1 MNEKVTLSARNLS
14 AGYGSKI
21 VLSNINLDLAEG
33 QIISLIGPNGSG
45 KSTLLRT
52 LMGDL
57 PPLKG
62 SVFLD
67 GRDLIALSRSEVAK
81 IMAVMMTG
89 NIRPEWMTCRE
100 MAASGRYPYTGL
112 LGKLGK
118 KDSEAVDEAM
128 ELTGTSDL
136 ASLYITEISDGQRQ
150 RVLLAK
156 AICQEPRILILD
168 EPTTFLDIRYKLE
181 FLNLLRVLAE
191 KRRVTILMS
200 LHELELVRLVSDRVI
215 CLKGESVDKDGGKEI
230 LDDKYL
236 RMLYDIGENEFPEYR
251 II

>member
-1 MNEKVTLSARNLS
+1 MNEKVILSARDLS

-21 VLSNINLDLAEG
+21 VLSDISFDLAEG

-45 KSTLLRT
+45 KSTLLKT

-67 GRDLIALSRSEVAK
+67 DRDLSALSRSEVAK

-181 FLNLLRVLAE
+181 FLDLLRVLAE

-215 CLKGESVDKDGGKEI
+215 CLKGGSVDKDGGKEI
-230 LDDKYL
+230 LDYKYL

>member
-1 MNEKVTLSARNLS
+1 MDDKITLSARDLS

-21 VLSNINLDLAEG
+21 VLSDINFDLAEG

-45 KSTLLRT
+45 KSTLLKT

-62 SVFLD
+62 NVLLGD
-67 GRDLIALSRSEVAK
+67 RDLGELTRSEIAK
-81 IMAVMMTG
+81 AMAVMMTG

-100 MAASGRYPYTGL
+100 MVASGRYPYTGL
-112 LGKLGK
+112 LGKLRAA
-118 KDSEAVDEAM
+118 DTEAVDGAM

-136 ASLYITEISDGQRQ
+136 ADLYVTEISDGQRQ

-181 FLNLLRVLAE
+181 FLNLLRLLAE
-191 KRRVTILMS
+191 KQHVTILMS

-215 CLKGESVDKDGGKEI
+215 CLKDGHMDADGGTEV
-230 LDDKYL
+230 LNDVYL
-236 RMLYDIGENEFPEYR
+236 RKLYGIGDNEFPGYR

>member
-1 MNEKVTLSARNLS
+1 MNESITLSVRNLS
-14 AGYGSKI
+14 AGYGSKT
-21 VLSNINLDLAEG
+21 VLSDINFDLAEG

-45 KSTLLRT
+45 KSTLLKT

-100 MAASGRYPYTGL
+100 MAASGRFPYTGL

-191 KRRVTILMS
+191 RCRVTILMS

-215 CLKGESVDKDGGKEI
+215 CLKDGHMDADGGREI
-230 LDDKYL
+230 LEDTYL
-236 RMLYDIGENEFPEYR
+236 RNLYDIGENEFAEYR

>member
-1 MNEKVTLSARNLS
+1 MNEKVILSARDLS

-21 VLSNINLDLAEG
+21 VLSDISFDLAEG

-45 KSTLLRT
+45 KSTLLKT

-67 GRDLIALSRSEVAK
+67 DRDLSALSRSEVAK

-168 EPTTFLDIRYKLE
+168 EP
-181 FLNLLRVLAE
+181 
-191 KRRVTILMS
+191 
-200 LHELELVRLVSDRVI
+200 
-215 CLKGESVDKDGGKEI
+215 
-230 LDDKYL
+230 
-236 RMLYDIGENEFPEYR
+236 
-251 II
+251 

>member
-1 MNEKVTLSARNLS
+1 MNESITLSVRNLS
-14 AGYGSKI
+14 AGYGSKT
-21 VLSNINLDLAEG
+21 VLSDINFDLAEG

-45 KSTLLRT
+45 KSTLLKT

-67 GRDLIALSRSEVAK
+67 GRDLRALSRSEVAK

-100 MAASGRYPYTGL
+100 MAASGRFPYTGL

-118 KDSEAVDEAM
+118 KDSEAADEAM

-215 CLKGESVDKDGGKEI
+215 CLKDGHMDADGGREI
-230 LDDKYL
+230 LEDTYL
-236 RMLYDIGENEFPEYR
+236 RNLYDIGENEFAEYR

>member
-1 MNEKVTLSARNLS
+1 MDDIITLSVRNLS

-21 VLSNINLDLAEG
+21 VLSDINFDLAEG
-33 QIISLIGPNGSG
+33 RIISLIGPNGSG
-45 KSTLLRT
+45 KSTLLKT

-67 GRDLIALSRSEVAK
+67 GRDLGALSRSEVAK

-100 MAASGRYPYTGL
+100 MAASGRFPYTGL

-215 CLKGESVDKDGGKEI
+215 CLKDGRMDADGGTEV
-230 LDDKYL
+230 LNDVYL
-236 RMLYDIGENEFPEYR
+236 RKLFGIGENDFPEYR

>member
-1 MNEKVTLSARNLS
+1 MNDKITLSARDLS

-21 VLSNINLDLAEG
+21 VLSDINFDLVEG
-33 QIISLIGPNGSG
+33 RIISLIGPNGSG
-45 KSTLLRT
+45 KSTLLKT

-57 PPLKG
+57 TPLKG
-62 SVFLD
+62 NVFLGD
-67 GRDLIALSRSEVAK
+67 RDLGELTRSEIAK
-81 IMAVMMTG
+81 AMAVMMTG

-100 MAASGRYPYTGL
+100 MVASGRYPYTGL
-112 LGKLGK
+112 LGKLRAADTK
-118 KDSEAVDEAM
+118 AVDEAM

-136 ASLYITEISDGQRQ
+136 ASLYINEISDGQRQ

-181 FLNLLRVLAE
+181 FLDLLRVLAE

-215 CLKGESVDKDGGKEI
+215 CLKNARMDADGGTEV
-230 LDDKYL
+230 LNDVYL
-236 RMLYDIGENEFPEYR
+236 RKLYGIGENDFPEYR

>member
-1 MNEKVTLSARNLS
+1 MDDIITLSVRNLS

-21 VLSNINLDLAEG
+21 VLSDINFDLAEG
-33 QIISLIGPNGSG
+33 RIISLIGPNGSG
-45 KSTLLRT
+45 KSTLLKT

-62 SVFLD
+62 NVLL
-67 GRDLIALSRSEVAK
+67 GERDLGGLTRSEIAK
-81 IMAVMMTG
+81 VMAVMMTG

-100 MAASGRYPYTGL
+100 MVASGRYPYTGL
-112 LGKLGK
+112 LGKLRAA
-118 KDSEAVDEAM
+118 DAEAVDEAM

-136 ASLYITEISDGQRQ
+136 SSLYITEISDGQRQ

-156 AICQEPRILILD
+156 AICQEPNILILD

-191 KRRVTILMS
+191 KQHVTILMS

-215 CLKGESVDKDGGKEI
+215 CLKDGHMDADGGTEV
-230 LDDKYL
+230 LNDTYL
-236 RMLYDIGENEFPEYR
+236 RELYGIGDNEFPGYR

>member
-1 MNEKVTLSARNLS
+1 MNESITLSVRNLS
-14 AGYGSKI
+14 AGYGSKT
-21 VLSNINLDLAEG
+21 VLSDINFDLAEG

-45 KSTLLRT
+45 KSTLLKT

-191 KRRVTILMS
+191 RCRVTILMS

-215 CLKGESVDKDGGKEI
+215 CLKDGHMDADGGREI
-230 LDDKYL
+230 LEDTYL
-236 RMLYDIGENEFPEYR
+236 RNLYDIGENEFAEYR

>member
-1 MNEKVTLSARNLS
+1 MNEKVTLSARDLS
-14 AGYGSKI
+14 AGYGSKV
-21 VLSNINLDLAEG
+21 VLSDINFNLVEG

-45 KSTLLRT
+45 KSTLLKT

-62 SVFLD
+62 SVSLI
-67 GRDLIALSRSEVAK
+67 GRELGNLPRSEIAK
-81 IMAVMMTG
+81 VMAVMVTG

-136 ASLYITEISDGQRQ
+136 ASLYINEISDGQRQ

-181 FLNLLRVLAE
+181 FLDILRVLAE

-215 CLKGESVDKDGGKEI
+215 CLKNGHVDADGGKEV
-230 LDDKYL
+230 LHDGYL
-236 RMLYDIGENEFPEYR
+236 RKLYNIGENEFSDYR

>member
-1 MNEKVTLSARNLS
+1 MNDKITLSARDLS

-21 VLSNINLDLAEG
+21 VLSDINFDLAEG

-45 KSTLLRT
+45 KSTLL
-52 LMGDL
+52 LGE
-57 PPLKG
+57 
-62 SVFLD
+62 
-67 GRDLIALSRSEVAK
+67 RDLGGLTRSEIAK
-81 IMAVMMTG
+81 AMAVMMTG

-100 MAASGRYPYTGL
+100 MVASGRYPYTGL
-112 LGKLGK
+112 LGKLRAA
-118 KDSEAVDEAM
+118 DTEAVDGAM

-136 ASLYITEISDGQRQ
+136 ADLYVTEISDGQRQ

-156 AICQEPRILILD
+156 AICQEPSILILD

-181 FLNLLRVLAE
+181 FLNLLRLLAE
-191 KRRVTILMS
+191 KQHVTILMS

-215 CLKGESVDKDGGKEI
+215 CLKDGHMDADGGTEV
-230 LDDKYL
+230 LNDVYL
-236 RMLYDIGENEFPEYR
+236 RKLYGIGDNEFPGYR

>member
-1 MNEKVTLSARNLS
+1 MNESITLSVRNLS
-14 AGYGSKI
+14 AGYGSKT
-21 VLSNINLDLAEG
+21 VLSDINFDLAEG

-45 KSTLLRT
+45 KSTLLKT

-100 MAASGRYPYTGL
+100 MAASGRFPYTGL

-191 KRRVTILMS
+191 ERRVTILMS

-215 CLKGESVDKDGGKEI
+215 CLKDGHMDADGGREI
-230 LDDKYL
+230 LEDTYL
-236 RMLYDIGENEFPEYR
+236 RNLYDIGENEFAEYR

>member
-1 MNEKVTLSARNLS
+1 MNEKVTLSARDLS
-14 AGYGSKI
+14 AGYGSKV
-21 VLSNINLDLAEG
+21 VLSDINFNLVEG

-45 KSTLLRT
+45 KSTLLKT

-62 SVFLD
+62 SVSLI
-67 GRDLIALSRSEVAK
+67 GRELGNLPRSEIAK
-81 IMAVMMTG
+81 VMAVMVTG

-136 ASLYITEISDGQRQ
+136 ASLYINEISDGQRQ

-181 FLNLLRVLAE
+181 FLDILRVLAE

-215 CLKGESVDKDGGKEI
+215 CLKSGHVDADGGKEV
-230 LDDKYL
+230 LHDGYL
-236 RMLYDIGENEFPEYR
+236 RKLYNIGENEFSDYR

>member
-1 MNEKVTLSARNLS
+1 MNESITLSVRNLS
-14 AGYGSKI
+14 AGYGSKT
-21 VLSNINLDLAEG
+21 VLSDINFDLAEG

-45 KSTLLRT
+45 KSTLLKT

-57 PPLKG
+57 PPING

-67 GRDLIALSRSEVAK
+67 GRDLGALSRSEVAK

-100 MAASGRYPYTGL
+100 MAASGRFPYTGL

-191 KRRVTILMS
+191 ERRVTILMS

-215 CLKGESVDKDGGKEI
+215 CLKDGHMDADGGREI
-230 LDDKYL
+230 LEDTYL
-236 RMLYDIGENEFPEYR
+236 RNLYDIGENEFAEYR

>member
-1 MNEKVTLSARNLS
+1 MNEKVILSVRNLS

-21 VLSNINLDLAEG
+21 VLSDINFDLAEG

-45 KSTLLRT
+45 KSTLLKT
-52 LMGDL
+52 LMGDRR
-57 PPLKG
+57 PLKG
-62 SVFLD
+62 SVFLG
-67 GRDLIALSRSEVAK
+67 GRDLGALSRSEVAK

-118 KDSEAVDEAM
+118 NDSEAVDEAM

-156 AICQEPRILILD
+156 AICQEPSILILD
-168 EPTTFLDIRYKLE
+168 EPATFLDIRYKLE
-181 FLNLLRVLAE
+181 FLSLLRVLAE

-215 CLKGESVDKDGGKEI
+215 CLKDGSVDKDGGGEI
-230 LDDKYL
+230 LDDEYL
-236 RMLYDIGENEFPEYR
+236 RKLYDIGENEFPEYR

>member
-1 MNEKVTLSARNLS
+1 MNESITLSVRNLS
-14 AGYGSKI
+14 AGYGSKT
-21 VLSNINLDLAEG
+21 VLSDINFDLAEG

-45 KSTLLRT
+45 KSTLLKT

-100 MAASGRYPYTGL
+100 MAASGRFPYTGL

-128 ELTGTSDL
+128 ELTGTSNL

-215 CLKGESVDKDGGKEI
+215 CLKDGHMDADGGREI
-230 LDDKYL
+230 LEDTYL
-236 RMLYDIGENEFPEYR
+236 RNLYDIGENEFAEYR